1 MGASKMQFHKLLVLS
16 IVLLITLLFLSGC
29 AGETYSE
36 PDNPPAS
43 EHKTEEEIARE
54 KEEQRQKEEEER
66 RLAEERKKE
75 ERRLREEAL
84 KAELGPFYVPLPP
97 EEVTDNPPVKA
108 KGLYVTGHT
117 VGQAGR
123 FNDLLALLDSTE
135 LNAMVID
142 VKNDHGKMSYKSEIE
157 IVNELKSDTSVP
169 IKDIE
174 AVMATLEERGVYPI
188 ARIVVFRDP
197 YLADQRPD
205 WAIQRNS
212 GGVWRDYKQFA
223 WVNPYEKNVWDYNI
237 AIAKEAALLGFREIQ
252 FDYVRFPENARRVDI
267 EAYYPGNNDVEKDD
281 NIAKFVSYARE
292 QLKEYNVHIAA
303 DVFGVIATS
312 WGDSDRIGQTWEK
325 LSVIME
331 YICPMVYP
339 SHYGPGYFGF
349 PVPDANPA
357 GTIRRSMADAV
368 KRNAPLENPA
378 IIRPWLQS
386 FTATWIKGY
395 IPYGAREVRQQIEAA
410 IELGI
415 DEYMIWNA
423 GNRYH
428 TASFLTEEEA
438 TKLEEKAAQARLE
451 KGHDVLGR
459 TAAKALEDFME
470 AVRKKNWRE
479 ALVLHSNGFTIGYD
493 EYRDWVSSWTAGM
506 SSYTVNDASTSGGRH
521 IFELD
526 LTLTQN
532 GEQTVLER
540 ERFEVFIENMIWRV
554 KPTAKFVNLL
564 TQTAN

>member
-1 MGASKMQFHKLLVLS
+1 MRFRKFFILS
-16 IVLLITLLFLSGC
+16 IILLMTLLFLSGC

-36 PDNPPAS
+36 PDDPPVS
-43 EHKTEEEIARE
+43 EQKTEEEIERE
-54 KEEQRQKEEEER
+54 REEQRQREEEEL
-66 RLAEERKKE
+66 RLAEERKQE

-84 KAELGPFYVPLPP
+84 KAELGHFYVRLPP
-97 EEVTDNPPVKA
+97 EETPDNPPVKA
-108 KGLYVTGHT
+108 KGIYVTGHS

-123 FNDLLALLDSTE
+123 FNNLLALLDSTE
-135 LNAMVID
+135 LNSMVID

-157 IVNELKSDTSVP
+157 IVNELKSDVSVP

-174 AVMATLEERGVYPI
+174 AVMATLKERGVYPI

-197 YLADQRPD
+197 YLSEQRPD
-205 WAIQRNS
+205 WAIQKNS
-212 GGVWRDYKQFA
+212 GGVWRDYKKFA

-281 NIAKFVSYARE
+281 NIANFVSYARE
-292 QLKEYNVHIAA
+292 QLEEYNVHIAA

-312 WGDSDRIGQTWEK
+312 WADSDRIGQTWEK
-325 LSVIME
+325 LSVITE

-438 TKLEEKAAQARLE
+438 IKLEEKAEQSRMD

-479 ALVLHSNGFTIGYD
+479 LLVLHSNGFTIGYD
-493 EYRDWVSSWTAGM
+493 EYRDWVGSWTAGM
-506 SSYTVNDASTSGGRH
+506 SSYTVNDASTSGDKH
-521 IFELD
+521 IFKLD
-526 LTLTQN
+526 LTLTQD
-532 GEQTVLER
+532 GEQTSLEG
-540 ERFEVFIENMIWRV
+540 ERFEVFIENRIWRV
-554 KPTAKFVNLL
+554 KPTAKFTELL
-564 TQTAN
+564 TQAIN